1 MTISRRLLIAPAA
14 SIVFVLALS
23 ACGSSTG
30 NTGTGPAATPA
41 GAAAEAGGGEAG
53 TISWTDPQHRYKI
66 DSPGAMTVAA
76 DGRASA
82 IRPAERLE
90 VSILTGSTGG
100 TPMALAQADTAS
112 LKSSATNFHLL
123 MAPTYVS
130 INNRRS
136 VKLLYEW
143 TAGTNSVTGKPANLT
158 TARYYIPKDST
169 RLAVV
174 TYGIATSQYDP
185 QGADDVA
192 TSFTWLS

>member
-1 MTISRRLLIAPAA
+1 MTISRRLPIPFA
-14 SIVFVLALS
+14 SSILFVLALT

-30 NTGTGPAATPA
+30 NTGSGPAATPA
-41 GAAAEAGGGEAG
+41 GVAAEAGGGEAG

-90 VSILTGSTGG
+90 ISIVTGSPAGD
-100 TPMALAQADTAS
+100 PMALSQADTAS
-112 LKSSATNFHLL
+112 LKSSATNYHLL
-123 MAPTYVS
+123 IAPAYVS
-130 INNRRS
+130 INSRRS
-136 VKLLYEW
+136 VKVLYEW
-143 TAGTNSVTGKPANLT
+143 TAGTNSVTGKPTNLT
-158 TARYYIPKDST
+158 TARYYIPKDGT

-192 TSFTWLS
+192 ISFTWLS